1 MTSCFI
7 PRLLVVFT
15 RQLEILVTTLFKQ
28 ELMYGLSTKKVAVVE
43 RFNKSQCM
51 DCPPKKVAIV
61 GRWPLWRGSHWWR
74 FNYSLLIDVLI
85 FHFRVVDEDNFSL
98 DLIPMIPVYTIVEY
112 YVPCKM
118 TTSLEKL
125 SWASKKFDGDWQAV
139 INKKKNLRSLS
150 ILKRVII
157 ILFLNCTWE
166 II

>member
-1 MTSCFI
+1 
-7 PRLLVVFT
+7 
-15 RQLEILVTTLFKQ
+15 
-28 ELMYGLSTKKVAVVE
+28 MYGLSTKKVAVVE

-74 FNYSLLIDVLI
+74 FNCSLLIDVLI

-98 DLIPMIPVYTIVEY
+98 DLIPMILVYTIVEY

-125 SWASKKFDGDWQAV
+125 S
-139 INKKKNLRSLS
+139 
-150 ILKRVII
+150 
-157 ILFLNCTWE
+157 
-166 II
+166 